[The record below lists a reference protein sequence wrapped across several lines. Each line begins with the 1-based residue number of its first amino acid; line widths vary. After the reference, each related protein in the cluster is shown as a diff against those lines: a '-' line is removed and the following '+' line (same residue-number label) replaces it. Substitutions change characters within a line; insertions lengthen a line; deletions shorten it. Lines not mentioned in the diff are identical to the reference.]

1 MKRFC
6 KDLKMH
12 SAKMINYEKKEMI
25 PFTDEENKSYL
36 NQEDCYICKK
46 GFITDDDNKK
56 YHKVR
61 DHRNNAVKYRGA
73 ADNIYNLRY
82 KTPKKIPVKFH
93 DVYTHS
99 YRFISWQKN
108 MRVTLNAQDKI
119 QKNVFVFQYEV
130 KKNLVITKQLHTS

>member
-6 KDLKMH
+6 KGLKMH

-25 PFTDEENKSYL
+25 PFADEENKSYL

-46 GFITDDDNKK
+46 GFITHDDNKK

-61 DHRNNAVKYRGA
+61 DHRNHAVKYRGA
-73 ADNIYNLRY
+73 AHNIYNLRY
-82 KTPKKIPVKFH
+82 KTPTKIPVKFH
-93 DVYTHS
+93 DDYTYD

-108 MRVTLNAQDKI
+108 IRVTLNAQDKI
-119 QKNVFVFQYEV
+119 QKNVFAFLYQV

>member
-1 MKRFC
+1 
-6 KDLKMH
+6 MH
-12 SAKMINYEKKEMI
+12 SAKITNYEKKEMI

-56 YHKVR
+56 YDKVR

-108 MRVTLNAQDKI
+108 MRVTLNA
-119 QKNVFVFQYEV
+119 
-130 KKNLVITKQLHTS
+130 

>member
-12 SAKMINYEKKEMI
+12 SAKIINYEKKEMI

-73 ADNIYNLRY
+73 AHNIYNLRY
-82 KTPKKIPVKFH
+82 KTPKKIHVKFH
-93 DVYTHS
+93 DGYTHS

-108 MRVTLNAQDKI
+108 MRVTLNA
-119 QKNVFVFQYEV
+119 
-130 KKNLVITKQLHTS
+130 